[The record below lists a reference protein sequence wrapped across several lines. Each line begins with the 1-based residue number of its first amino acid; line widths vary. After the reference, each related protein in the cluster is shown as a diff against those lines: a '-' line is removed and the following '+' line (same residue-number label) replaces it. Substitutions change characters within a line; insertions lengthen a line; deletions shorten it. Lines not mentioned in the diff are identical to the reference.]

1 MILSLID
8 VITFRL
14 KEKKIIHGSKAFYR
28 RDANDRFREEKKK
41 KKKRRKVC
49 ECAGRRGADANSTG
63 EGFNKI
69 V

>member
-41 KKKRRKVC
+41 KKKRRK
-49 ECAGRRGADANSTG
+49 EERKKELT
-63 EGFNKI
+63 
-69 V
+69 